1 MPLKVLRKPG
11 RSAWYLRGTI
21 NGKRY
26 DESTDTTD
34 YKIADAY
41 RVKREHE
48 IHQEVIHGK
57 TATATFEQAAL
68 HYLEQGGD
76 TRFMQPVL
84 LHFGKTRLSSI
95 GQEQID
101 AAAKKL
107 YPAAQGATRNRQVYS
122 PVSAVLHHA
131 ARLGWCP
138 LPLLKRPK
146 APPGR
151 IRWITKDEAARLLEA
166 ARPHMRPLIQ
176 FLLYTG
182 ARAGEALW
190 LDWSDIDLS
199 RRHVQFIGTKN
210 GTDRGVPLHS
220 ALVAELEKIEHR
232 TGKVFRRPD
241 GEPYTRPDPTDDNDK
256 SAGTRI
262 KTGFKASV
270 RRAGLIDFTPHDCR
284 HTWATWHY
292 RANRDLGA
300 LMKLGGWKT
309 MQMVMRYA
317 HTNVE
322 ELSHTI
328 DKL

>member
-146 APPGR
+146 
-151 IRWITKDEAARLLEA
+151 
-166 ARPHMRPLIQ
+166 
-176 FLLYTG
+176 
-182 ARAGEALW
+182 
-190 LDWSDIDLS
+190 
-199 RRHVQFIGTKN
+199 RHPVG
-210 GTDRGVPLHS
+210 
-220 ALVAELEKIEHR
+220 
-232 TGKVFRRPD
+232 
-241 GEPYTRPDPTDDNDK
+241 
-256 SAGTRI
+256 
-262 KTGFKASV
+262 
-270 RRAGLIDFTPHDCR
+270 
-284 HTWATWHY
+284 
-292 RANRDLGA
+292 
-300 LMKLGGWKT
+300 LGGSPRMKPRDCLRRRGRT
-309 MQMVMRYA
+309 CVR
-317 HTNVE
+317 
-322 ELSHTI
+322 
-328 DKL
+328 

>member
-1 MPLKVLRKPG
+1 
-11 RSAWYLRGTI
+11 
-21 NGKRY
+21 
-26 DESTDTTD
+26 
-34 YKIADAY
+34 
-41 RVKREHE
+41 
-48 IHQEVIHGK
+48 
-57 TATATFEQAAL
+57 
-68 HYLEQGGD
+68 
-76 TRFMQPVL
+76 
-84 LHFGKTRLSSI
+84 
-95 GQEQID
+95 
-101 AAAKKL
+101 
-107 YPAAQGATRNRQVYS
+107 
-122 PVSAVLHHA
+122 
-131 ARLGWCP
+131 
-138 LPLLKRPK
+138 
-146 APPGR
+146 
-151 IRWITKDEAARLLEA
+151 
-166 ARPHMRPLIQ
+166 MRPLIQ